1 MGGANTK
8 SPIRGLIV
16 RKVFVLL
23 FFALALKAGVF
34 NQNAVLSPQVSAKI
48 EQISS
53 ELEAKTGI
61 KTHVYV
67 SDTLGEQTPNSLLKS
82 LNLKSPYAI
91 IILSKALMAKDGK
104 TYPFVGIF
112 ASDDVS
118 GLFDK
123 DQILSPFPER
133 GTILPILASNKSKDV
148 YNAAILNG
156 YADLAEQIAKSR
168 GISLE
173 NGVGNANKTFL
184 NLIRYFVYASIIAV
198 LFVMIKKGVRR
209 EQK

>member
-1 MGGANTK
+1 MH
-8 SPIRGLIV
+8 
-16 RKVFVLL
+16 KVFVLL
-23 FFALALKAGVF
+23 FFALALGASVF
-34 NQNAVLSPQVSAKI
+34 NPDAVLSPQVSAKI
-48 EQISS
+48 GQISS

-61 KTHVYV
+61 KTYVYI
-67 SDTLGEQTPNSLLKS
+67 SDTLGDKTPNSLIES
-82 LNLKSPYAI
+82 LDLKSPYAI
-91 IILSKALMAKDGK
+91 IVLSKALIAKDGK
-104 TYPFVGIF
+104 SHPFIGIF
-112 ASDDVS
+112 ASDDVK

-123 DQILSPFPER
+123 AQILSPFPER
-133 GTILPILASNKSKDV
+133 GTILPILASNKGKDI

-168 GISLE
+168 GITLE
-173 NGVGNANKTFL
+173 NAVGNANKTFL

>member
-1 MGGANTK
+1 M
-8 SPIRGLIV
+8 L
-16 RKVFVLL
+16 LL
-23 FFALALKAGVF
+23 FAFLVKADVF
-34 NQNAVLSPQVSAKI
+34 NPDGVLNSQVSDKI

-61 KTHVYV
+61 KTSVYV
-67 SDTLGEQTPNSLLKS
+67 SDTLGDKTPMSLLES

-91 IILSKALMAKDGK
+91 IVLSKSIKAKDNK
-104 TYPFVGIF
+104 THHFLGIF
-112 ASDDVS
+112 ASDDVA

-133 GTILPILASNKSKDV
+133 GTILPILTSNKGKDV

-156 YADLAEQIAKSR
+156 YADLAEQIAHSR
-168 GISLE
+168 GVVLE
-173 NGVGNANKTFL
+173 SGIGNANKTFL

-198 LFVMIKKGVRR
+198 LFVMIKKGVSRG
-209 EQK
+209 KK